1 MNRPRVAKKAAQGA
15 EVRDRALE
23 LLRLLFDRDCAVYA
37 HEITVP
43 MRSHADACAALRSVR
58 ELLARA
64 EGKV

>member
-1 MNRPRVAKKAAQGA
+1 MSMPHTAA
-15 EVRDRALE
+15 EVAEIAYIQGRAIE
-23 LLRLLFDRDCAVYA
+23 LLRILFDRDCQIYA

-64 EGKV
+64 EGKL

>member
-1 MNRPRVAKKAAQGA
+1 MSMPRTTDEVAEIAYIQG
-15 EVRDRALE
+15 RAIE
-23 LLRLLFDRDCAVYA
+23 LLRILFSRDCQIYA

-43 MRSHADACAALRSVR
+43 MYSHADACAALRDVR